1 MEKEDK
7 PLAKIKDTDYLFLTN
22 RIRALEC
29 SLLSRERMERM
40 LDAPTA
46 ADAAKV
52 LQECGYPELETVTV
66 DSINEMLSKAQ
77 ERTFDDLYLFAP
89 DRNMIDLFRV
99 KYDYH
104 NAKVLLKAEARGL
117 DATNLLVSTGR
128 VDPKKLDEE
137 IRSSALRGLPGKL
150 APAIAQARDVLGT
163 TGDPQLSDFVLDR
176 AYFEDIAQ
184 MAESTGSDFLVG
196 YVRMSVDIANLKS
209 LIRTLRMGKD
219 VDFLRSVLFEGG
231 NIPSSKL
238 IHGMTQDLPVADL
251 YTSTALSEVAEVGAS
266 CISGGGSLTQFEKR
280 CDDALTAY
288 LTKAR
293 YVPFGESPLITY
305 LVAKENESTAIRII
319 MTGRLADLSADV
331 IRERLRE
338 PYV

>member
-1 MEKEDK
+1 M
-7 PLAKIKDTDYLFLTN
+7 AKIKDTDYLFLTN
-22 RIRALEC
+22 RIRALER
-29 SLLSRERMERM
+29 SLLTRERMERM

-99 KYDYH
+99 KYDYN
-104 NAKVLLKAEARGL
+104 NAKALLKSEARGV
-117 DATNLLVSTGR
+117 DATHLLVSSGR

-137 IRSSALRGLPGKL
+137 IRSSSLRDLPGKL
-150 APAIAQARDVLGT
+150 APAILQAREVLGT

-184 MAESTGSDFLVG
+184 LAEGTGSDFLIG
-196 YVRMSVDIANLKS
+196 YVRLMVDIANLKS

-219 VDFLRSVLFEGG
+219 VEFLRNVLFEGG
-231 NIPSSKL
+231 NIPPAKL
-238 IHGMTQDLPVADL
+238 LHGMAQDAPVADL
-251 YTSTALSEVAEVGAS
+251 YSSGPLAEVAEVGAG
-266 CISGGGSLTQFEKR
+266 CISGKGNLTQFEKL
-280 CDDALTAY
+280 CDDTLTAY
-288 LTKAR
+288 LAKAR
-293 YVPFGESPLITY
+293 YVPFGESPLVTY

-319 MTGRLADLSADV
+319 MTGRLADLRADV